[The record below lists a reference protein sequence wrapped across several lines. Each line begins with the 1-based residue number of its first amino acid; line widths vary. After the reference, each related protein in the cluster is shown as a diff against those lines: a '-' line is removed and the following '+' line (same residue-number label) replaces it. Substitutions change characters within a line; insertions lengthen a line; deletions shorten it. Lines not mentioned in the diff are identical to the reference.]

1 MKRAGAFLLLVGG
14 AGLAY
19 WVKKR
24 QFDRTNNP
32 NGQPFKS
39 YSNMI
44 FVTAMEKAVWVF
56 ALTCIVVG
64 GLVTIA

>member
-1 MKRAGAFLLLVGG
+1 MKRVGAFLLLVGG

-24 QFDRTNNP
+24 QFERTNGANR
-32 NGQPFKS
+32 QPFKS
-39 YSNMI
+39 YSNMVV
-44 FVTAMEKAVWVF
+44 VTTLEKVVWTV

-64 GLVTIA
+64 GLFAM